1 MYNKKQKENVRV
13 IFNPSYLK
21 RIILLS
27 YIKVDSNIRVKPN
40 LNYMDIF
47 NFNNL
52 TNNFKIRI
60 YNLVNT

>member
-13 IFNPSYLK
+13 IFNPSYFK

-27 YIKVDSNIRVKPN
+27 YIKVDSNIRVKSN